1 MAATTVATMA
11 STTQWHERAA
21 ALAIDG
27 RAFINGQRTG
37 SASGQV
43 FDDYSPI
50 DGRLLAKVAR
60 GDGADIDAAVAA
72 ARAAF
77 EDRRWAGKS
86 PAARKRTL
94 IKFADLILKN
104 TAELALLETLDM
116 GKPITCSQS
125 VDVAACANCIRWYG
139 EAIDKLYDEIAP
151 TGDASL
157 ALITREPVGV
167 VGAIVPWNYPLIMT
181 AWKIAPALAAGNS
194 VVLKPS
200 EKSPLSALRLAEIA
214 LEAGIPAGVF
224 NVVPGFGIEAG
235 AALALHMDV
244 DCIAFTGSTQVGK
257 GIMQMAGQSNLK
269 RAWCELGGKSANIV
283 CADCPDLDAAVSAAI
298 GSIYFNQGE
307 SCNAPSR
314 LFVEESIRE
323 PFLDKALALMPRFQP
338 GDPLDEATVMGAIVD
353 AAQMATVMGFIEAGK
368 AAGARLL
375 AGGEAARVGS
385 GGFYITPTLFDGVDS
400 SMTIAGEEIFGPVL
414 SVLSFT
420 DIKDAIR
427 QANATPYGLQ
437 AAVWTRDLTKA
448 IQSARALRAGTV
460 HVNQYDSD
468 DITVPFGG
476 VKQSGNGRDKSL
488 HAIDKYTELK
498 TTWIRIG

>member
-1 MAATTVATMA
+1 MAG
-11 STTQWHERAA
+11 TQWHERAI
-21 ALAIDG
+21 ALEIDG
-27 RAFINGQRTG
+27 RAFINGQRV
-37 SASGQV
+37 SAVSEQT
-43 FDDYSPI
+43 FDNHSPI
-50 DGRLLAKVAR
+50 DGRLLTKVAR
-60 GDGADIDAAVAA
+60 GDVADIDAAVAA

-77 EDRRWAGKS
+77 DDRRWAGKS

-94 IKFADLILKN
+94 IKFADLVLKN

-116 GKPITCSQS
+116 GKPIKYSQS
-125 VDVAACANCIRWYG
+125 VDVPSCANCIRWYG

-151 TGDASL
+151 TADASL

-181 AWKIAPALAAGNS
+181 AWKIAPALAVGNS

-200 EKSPLSALRLAEIA
+200 EKSPLSALKLAEIA

-224 NVVPGFGIEAG
+224 NVVPGYGHEAG

-244 DCIAFTGSTQVGK
+244 DCIAFTGSTPVGK
-257 GIMQMAGQSNLK
+257 KIMQMAGQSNLK
-269 RAWCELGGKSANIV
+269 RAWTELGGKSANIV
-283 CADCPDLDAAVSAAI
+283 CADCPDLDAAVNAAI

-314 LFVEESIRE
+314 LFVEESIKE
-323 PFLDKALALMPRFQP
+323 EFLEKAMAMMPRFQP
-338 GDPLDEATVMGAIVD
+338 GDPLDEDTVMGAIVD
-353 AAQMATVMGFIEAGK
+353 ATQMKTVMGYIAAGK
-368 AAGARLL
+368 AAGAKLL
-375 AGGEAARVGS
+375 WGGEAARS
-385 GGFYITPTLFDGVDS
+385 DTGGFYITPTLFDQVDG
-400 SMTIAGEEIFGPVL
+400 SMSIAREEIFGPVL

-427 QANATPYGLQ
+427 QANSTPYGLQ
-437 AAVWTRDLTKA
+437 AAVWTRDMTKA
-448 IQSARALRAGTV
+448 IQTARALRAGTV
-460 HVNQYDSD
+460 HVNQYDND

-498 TTWIRIG
+498 TTWIQIG

>member
-1 MAATTVATMA
+1 MAG
-11 STTQWHERAA
+11 TQWHERAI
-21 ALAIDG
+21 ALEIDG
-27 RAFINGQRTG
+27 RAFINGQRV
-37 SASGQV
+37 SAVSEQT
-43 FDDYSPI
+43 FDNHSPI
-50 DGRLLAKVAR
+50 DGRLLTKVAR
-60 GDGADIDAAVAA
+60 GDVADIDAAVAA

-77 EDRRWAGKS
+77 DDRRWAGKS

-94 IKFADLILKN
+94 IKFADLVLKN

-116 GKPITCSQS
+116 GKPIKYSQS
-125 VDVAACANCIRWYG
+125 VDVPSCANCIRWYG

-151 TGDASL
+151 TADASL

-200 EKSPLSALRLAEIA
+200 EKSPLSALKLAEIA

-224 NVVPGFGIEAG
+224 NVVPGYGHEAG

-244 DCIAFTGSTQVGK
+244 DCIAFTGSTPVGK
-257 GIMQMAGQSNLK
+257 KIMQMAGQSNLK
-269 RAWCELGGKSANIV
+269 RAWTELGGKSANIV
-283 CADCPDLDAAVSAAI
+283 CADCPDLDAAVNAAI

-314 LFVEESIRE
+314 LFVEESIKE
-323 PFLDKALALMPRFQP
+323 EFLEKAMAMMPRFQP
-338 GDPLDEATVMGAIVD
+338 GDPLDEDTVMGAIVD
-353 AAQMATVMGFIEAGK
+353 ATQMKTVMGYIAAGK
-368 AAGARLL
+368 AAGAKLL
-375 AGGEAARVGS
+375 WGGEAARS
-385 GGFYITPTLFDGVDS
+385 DTGGFYITPTLFDQVDG
-400 SMTIAGEEIFGPVL
+400 SMSIAREEIFGPVL

-427 QANATPYGLQ
+427 QANSTPYGLQ
-437 AAVWTRDLTKA
+437 AAVWTRDMTKA
-448 IQSARALRAGTV
+448 IQTARALRAGTV
-460 HVNQYDSD
+460 HVNQYDND

-498 TTWIRIG
+498 TTWIQIG